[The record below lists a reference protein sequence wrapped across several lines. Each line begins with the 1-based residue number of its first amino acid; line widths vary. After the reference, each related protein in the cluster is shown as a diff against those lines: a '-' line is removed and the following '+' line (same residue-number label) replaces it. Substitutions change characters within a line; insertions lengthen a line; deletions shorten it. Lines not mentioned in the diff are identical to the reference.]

1 MRNMK
6 FIVNV
11 VLAVSSI
18 AALAQESARTVQ
30 YHSQD
35 IVAIRAKVKYTT
47 LIELPTTEKI
57 MEAATGDKDFW
68 IVDVVGNF
76 CFVHPAKQGIASNL
90 NLITDKGNIYSFT
103 LQDIS
108 GSPGE
113 PDLKVIVEPAD
124 RSAIVA
130 ASGPAQFVPAA
141 QLEQSKQQVAAL
153 QSHVEQAV
161 DEYKSGYPTQLK
173 FDYVYKANQAPFDIQ
188 SIYHDD
194 KFTYIKTN
202 APEKFSVYE
211 MKDGKPNLVTYDL
224 REGTYIIPKIMD
236 DGYVELG
243 KEADELCA
251 ERITRHDREQ
261 PYFSHRRAGRD
272 ARRTA
277 SRANTARPF
286 RAAQGRLAE
295 EPQDVRLLGAALLV
309 IVAALFS
316 STGKKTPAQQ
326 AAAKGQPPQPTLQD
340 NTDNNVQDMKNQ
352 VQAERQKEQQAAMAA
367 AAGQDPALAS
377 ATPAQQAAAAAFGPS
392 GEAPTSCG
400 PGRPCG
406 QAQQGTMPPQ
416 LTPEQQQAQLIA
428 AKERERADNSRFA
441 SNLVYS
447 RLAEQRNSSRNSK
460 ARRCPSSMTIPSGRQ
475 RRVSLTHEPEKEQEE
490 TPGGYK
496 RPLEAN
502 IDSAVGQPY
511 LVYEGSVLD
520 TVL

>member
-11 VLAVSSI
+11 VLALSSI
-18 AALAQESARTVQ
+18 AALAQESARTVK

-76 CFVHPAKQGIASNL
+76 CFVHPAKQGISSNL

-108 GSPGE
+108 GSSAE

-161 DEYKSGYPTQLK
+161 DEYRSSYPTQLK
-173 FDYVYKANQAPFDIQ
+173 FDYVYKANEAPFDIQ

-202 APEKFSVYE
+202 APETFSVYE

-224 REGTYIIPKIMD
+224 REGTYIIPKVMD

-243 KEADELCA
+243 KK
-251 ERITRHDREQ
+251 RMS
-261 PYFSHRRAGRD
+261 F
-272 ARRTA
+272 AR
-277 SRANTARPF
+277 
-286 RAAQGRLAE
+286 
-295 EPQDVRLLGAALLV
+295 
-309 IVAALFS
+309 
-316 STGKKTPAQQ
+316 
-326 AAAKGQPPQPTLQD
+326 KG
-340 NTDNNVQDMKNQ
+340 
-352 VQAERQKEQQAAMAA
+352 
-367 AAGQDPALAS
+367 
-377 ATPAQQAAAAAFGPS
+377 
-392 GEAPTSCG
+392 
-400 PGRPCG
+400 
-406 QAQQGTMPPQ
+406 
-416 LTPEQQQAQLIA
+416 
-428 AKERERADNSRFA
+428 
-441 SNLVYS
+441 
-447 RLAEQRNSSRNSK
+447 
-460 ARRCPSSMTIPSGRQ
+460 
-475 RRVSLTHEPEKEQEE
+475 
-490 TPGGYK
+490 
-496 RPLEAN
+496 
-502 IDSAVGQPY
+502 
-511 LVYEGSVLD
+511 
-520 TVL
+520 

>member
-1 MRNMK
+1 MRLLK
-6 FIVNV
+6 SIVNV
-11 VLAVSSI
+11 VLVVSSI
-18 AALAQESARTVQ
+18 GALAQESARTVQ

-108 GSPGE
+108 GSSAE

-130 ASGPAQFVPAA
+130 ASGPPQFVPAA
-141 QLEQSKQQVAAL
+141 QLEQSKQQVNAL

-224 REGTYIIPKIMD
+224 REGTYIIPKVMD

-243 KEADELCA
+243 KK
-251 ERITRHDREQ
+251 RMN
-261 PYFSHRRAGRD
+261 F
-272 ARRTA
+272 AR
-277 SRANTARPF
+277 
-286 RAAQGRLAE
+286 
-295 EPQDVRLLGAALLV
+295 
-309 IVAALFS
+309 
-316 STGKKTPAQQ
+316 
-326 AAAKGQPPQPTLQD
+326 KG
-340 NTDNNVQDMKNQ
+340 
-352 VQAERQKEQQAAMAA
+352 
-367 AAGQDPALAS
+367 
-377 ATPAQQAAAAAFGPS
+377 
-392 GEAPTSCG
+392 
-400 PGRPCG
+400 
-406 QAQQGTMPPQ
+406 
-416 LTPEQQQAQLIA
+416 
-428 AKERERADNSRFA
+428 
-441 SNLVYS
+441 
-447 RLAEQRNSSRNSK
+447 
-460 ARRCPSSMTIPSGRQ
+460 
-475 RRVSLTHEPEKEQEE
+475 
-490 TPGGYK
+490 
-496 RPLEAN
+496 
-502 IDSAVGQPY
+502 
-511 LVYEGSVLD
+511 
-520 TVL
+520 

>member
-1 MRNMK
+1 MRLLK
-6 FIVNV
+6 VIVNV
-11 VLAVSSI
+11 ILTVSSI

-108 GSPGE
+108 GSSAE

-130 ASGPAQFVPAA
+130 ASGPPQFVPAA
-141 QLEQSKQQVAAL
+141 QLEQSKQQVNAL

-224 REGTYIIPKIMD
+224 REGTYIIPKVMD

-243 KEADELCA
+243 KKKMSF
-251 ERITRHDREQ
+251 TR
-261 PYFSHRRAGRD
+261 
-272 ARRTA
+272 
-277 SRANTARPF
+277 
-286 RAAQGRLAE
+286 
-295 EPQDVRLLGAALLV
+295 
-309 IVAALFS
+309 
-316 STGKKTPAQQ
+316 
-326 AAAKGQPPQPTLQD
+326 KG
-340 NTDNNVQDMKNQ
+340 
-352 VQAERQKEQQAAMAA
+352 
-367 AAGQDPALAS
+367 
-377 ATPAQQAAAAAFGPS
+377 
-392 GEAPTSCG
+392 
-400 PGRPCG
+400 
-406 QAQQGTMPPQ
+406 
-416 LTPEQQQAQLIA
+416 
-428 AKERERADNSRFA
+428 
-441 SNLVYS
+441 
-447 RLAEQRNSSRNSK
+447 
-460 ARRCPSSMTIPSGRQ
+460 
-475 RRVSLTHEPEKEQEE
+475 
-490 TPGGYK
+490 
-496 RPLEAN
+496 
-502 IDSAVGQPY
+502 
-511 LVYEGSVLD
+511 
-520 TVL
+520 

>member
-11 VLAVSSI
+11 VLVVSSI
-18 AALAQESARTVQ
+18 GALAQESARTVQ

-108 GSPGE
+108 GSSAE

-130 ASGPAQFVPAA
+130 ASGPPQFVPAA
-141 QLEQSKQQVAAL
+141 QLEQSKQQVTAL

-224 REGTYIIPKIMD
+224 REGTYIIPKVMD

-243 KEADELCA
+243 KKKMS
-251 ERITRHDREQ
+251 
-261 PYFSHRRAGRD
+261 F
-272 ARRTA
+272 AR
-277 SRANTARPF
+277 
-286 RAAQGRLAE
+286 
-295 EPQDVRLLGAALLV
+295 
-309 IVAALFS
+309 
-316 STGKKTPAQQ
+316 
-326 AAAKGQPPQPTLQD
+326 KG
-340 NTDNNVQDMKNQ
+340 
-352 VQAERQKEQQAAMAA
+352 
-367 AAGQDPALAS
+367 
-377 ATPAQQAAAAAFGPS
+377 
-392 GEAPTSCG
+392 
-400 PGRPCG
+400 
-406 QAQQGTMPPQ
+406 
-416 LTPEQQQAQLIA
+416 
-428 AKERERADNSRFA
+428 
-441 SNLVYS
+441 
-447 RLAEQRNSSRNSK
+447 
-460 ARRCPSSMTIPSGRQ
+460 
-475 RRVSLTHEPEKEQEE
+475 
-490 TPGGYK
+490 
-496 RPLEAN
+496 
-502 IDSAVGQPY
+502 
-511 LVYEGSVLD
+511 
-520 TVL
+520 